1 MKTPITFLICSLI
14 LILFSN
20 CATSQFDKNPSF
32 IITEA
37 KYQDWIGG
45 KPGAKGTLVTIAF
58 AEPVEDHIQFDS
70 IFFND
75 TSAKLSID
83 SFNEKKMITG
93 NFSTSNSFDKI
104 IIMDKD
110 PKKEFGNEVPKIKK
124 KSTFQLSKN
133 ECVISY
139 NIKNKKHYFKLNTLK
154 KGKTI
159 IYP

>member
-1 MKTPITFLICSLI
+1 M

-20 CATSQFDKNPSF
+20 CATSQFDKNPTF

-58 AEPVEDHIQFDS
+58 AKPVEDNIQFDS
-70 IFFND
+70 IFFNNK
-75 TSAKLSID
+75 SAKLSID
-83 SFNEKKMITG
+83 SFNEKRIITG
-93 NFSTSNSFDKI
+93 NFSTSNSYDKI

-110 PKKEFGNEVPKIKK
+110 PKKEFGNEVPKLTK
-124 KSTFQLSKN
+124 KSPFQLSKN

>member
-1 MKTPITFLICSLI
+1 M

-58 AEPVEDHIQFDS
+58 AEPVDNNIQFDS
-70 IFFND
+70 IFFNNK
-75 TSAKLSID
+75 SAKLSID
-83 SFNEKKMITG
+83 SFNEKRIITG
-93 NFSTSNSFDKI
+93 NFSTSNSYDKI

-110 PKKEFGNEVPKIKK
+110 PKKEFGNEVPKLTK
-124 KSTFQLSKN
+124 KSPFQLSKN